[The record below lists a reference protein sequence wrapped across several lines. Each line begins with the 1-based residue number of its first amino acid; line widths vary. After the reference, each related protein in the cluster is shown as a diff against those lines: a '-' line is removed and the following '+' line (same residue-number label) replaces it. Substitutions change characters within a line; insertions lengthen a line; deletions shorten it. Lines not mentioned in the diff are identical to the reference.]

1 MERCRFNIVT
11 FHLPVHCFEHFPD
24 LFTSWCIRVWRAC
37 SPPQPQASYKMSY
50 GRIYNNWGLSIS
62 QILIM
67 IHSIFSIQHGVD
79 GSYLNIVGPTI
90 LWYLLTRFPEDNR
103 FFARMAT
110 QLLFKNKFNYLMFQI
125 VLLLNTKL
133 KNELVATRK
142 FNIFY
147 WYLRVYF

>member
-90 LWYLLTRFPEDNR
+90 LWYLLNRFPEDNR
-103 FFARMAT
+103 FL
-110 QLLFKNKFNYLMFQI
+110 QEWQHNYYLRTNLIILCF
-125 VLLLNTKL
+125 
-133 KNELVATRK
+133 RS
-142 FNIFY
+142 FFY
-147 WYLRVYF
+147 WIPS